1 MRACLKG
8 ASEFS
13 CVTFFFNYYYY
24 YFNLRREMLDK
35 RKMGLMILR
44 KNRAVVWLFGK
55 CVCWL
60 FCFVMKLN
68 ITHLQHAVDDA

>member
-1 MRACLKG
+1 
-8 ASEFS
+8 
-13 CVTFFFNYYYY
+13 
-24 YFNLRREMLDK
+24 MLDK

-68 ITHLQHAVDDA
+68 ITLNIKTVNSWKARSGKKTSNFFHPYKTDLLQGIMSMQ